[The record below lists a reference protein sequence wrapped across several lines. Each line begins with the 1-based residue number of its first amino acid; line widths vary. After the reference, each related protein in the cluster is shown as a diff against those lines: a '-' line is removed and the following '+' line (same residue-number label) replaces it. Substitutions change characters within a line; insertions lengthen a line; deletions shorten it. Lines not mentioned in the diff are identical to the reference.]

1 MDEGGQGLVIA
12 AAAGIASQPAAIVA
26 PETSPRI
33 LPEGIG
39 HPLGPHGNCHFRGFK
54 GRREDSFTGK
64 EMDISLR
71 RLAAAK
77 FRGEKSKRFSLPL
90 GQNGYLAGLHAQE
103 ACYWGQEEGLEEE
116 EKLGSRALLFD
127 FPKYELGR
135 QPANTKLSS
144 NKTVRRVRVRGGNV
158 KWRALRL
165 DTGNYSWGSEA
176 VTRRT
181 RVLDV
186 VYNASNNELVRTQ
199 TLVKSAIVQV
209 DATAFKHWYLQHYGV
224 EIGRKKKAPAAS
236 KKEATEVPEGEA
248 AAEEAKKSNH
258 VTRKLEKRQQGRT
271 LDPHIEEQFGSG
283 RLLACISS
291 RPGQCGRADGYILEG
306 KELEF
311 YMKKIQRKKGKG
323 AGAAA

>member
-1 MDEGGQGLVIA
+1 MGISRDSMHKRRATGGKKKA
-12 AAAGIASQPAAIVA
+12 W
-26 PETSPRI
+26 R
-33 LPEGIG
+33 
-39 HPLGPHGNCHFRGFK
+39 K
-54 GRREDSFTGK
+54 
-64 EMDISLR
+64 
-71 RLAAAK
+71 
-77 FRGEKSKRFSLPL
+77 KR
-90 GQNGYLAGLHAQE
+90 
-103 ACYWGQEEGLEEE
+103 
-116 EKLGSRALLFD
+116 
-127 FPKYELGR
+127 KYELGR

-144 NKTVRRVRVRGGNV
+144 NKTVRRIRVRGGNI

-176 VTRRT
+176 VTRKT

-209 DATAFKHWYLQHYGV
+209 DAAPFKQWYLQHYGV
-224 EIGRKKKAPAAS
+224 EVGRKKKAPATSA
-236 KKEATEVPEGEA
+236 KKETTEDGEA
-248 AAEEAKKSNH
+248 AAAAEETKKSNH
-258 VTRKLEKRQQGRT
+258 VLRKLEKRQEGRT
-271 LDPHIEEQFGSG
+271 LDPHIEEQFGGG

-323 AGAAA
+323 GAGAA